1 MTTPL
6 RRRLLVLGLTAL
18 LAASGCSF
26 LRPEPE
32 RAKFYTLA
40 ATMPSAA
47 GQASTMPAIV
57 LGVGPVSLPPYLDRD
72 QIVRRVDET
81 RVELLEYERWA
92 EPLEAS
98 TQRVLAVNLSRALG
112 TEQIVMYPW
121 PLNRPVDWAVAVTV
135 THFEPVASGGAHLV
149 ARWNVRAGTTERPAV
164 TRDSVI
170 TVPASAATVEA
181 SVDAMNQALGTLAEE
196 IAAAVRQVRATAE
209 PPAAPPRQR

>member
-6 RRRLLVLGLTAL
+6 RRSLLALGVTAL
-18 LAASGCSF
+18 VTASGCSL

-40 ATMPSAA
+40 ATPPAA
-47 GQASTMPAIV
+47 ADQASPMPALV

-72 QIVRRVDET
+72 QIVRRVDAT
-81 RVELLEYERWA
+81 RVELLDYERWA

-112 TEQIVMYPW
+112 TEQILLYPW
-121 PLNRPVDWAVAVTV
+121 PLNRPVDWAVAVIV
-135 THFEPVASGGAHLV
+135 THFEPVASGGAQLV
-149 ARWNVRAGTTERPAV
+149 ARWSVRAGSTERPAV
-164 TRDSVI
+164 TRDSVL

-181 SVDAMNQALGTLAEE
+181 SVAAMNAALGTLAEE
-196 IAAAVRQVRATAE
+196 IAAAVRQLQTAVE
-209 PPAAPPRQR
+209 PPAAPKRRR